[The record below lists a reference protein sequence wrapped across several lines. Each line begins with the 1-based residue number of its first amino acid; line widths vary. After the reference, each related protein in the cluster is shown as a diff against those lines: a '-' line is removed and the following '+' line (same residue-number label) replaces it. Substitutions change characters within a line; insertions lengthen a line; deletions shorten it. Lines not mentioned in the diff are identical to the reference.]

1 MRSQS
6 FNIDNIYIDSIGVIV
21 SKKEK
26 EGPLGKYFTH
36 YIDDYYFDCKTFE
49 KAQTKLAK
57 AAICKA
63 LEKSMYSMKDI
74 KLCIAGDLSNQLF
87 SSTCAIK
94 DEYFPF
100 IGLYAACGS
109 GILSIILA
117 CIYINS
123 TGIDNAL
130 TFTSS
135 HVCVS
140 QRQFRYPIEYA
151 CLTYATTTET
161 VTAATA
167 IILNKKPN
175 TIKVSKAT
183 VGKVVDILSKNVNDM
198 GTCMAYAAIDTFK
211 THLANNKEL
220 IDDYDLIVTGDLGE
234 YGSKIF
240 KEEIENIGI
249 KISNKHI
256 DCGQIIYN
264 KETQHTNAGGSG
276 PGCVMAVTFSYI
288 MNMLIRRKVKKVLVI
303 ATGALHSQ
311 ISYQQ
316 KETIPCIAHAI
327 VLEGNY

>member
-36 YIDDYYFDCKTFE
+36 YIDDYYFNCKTFE
-49 KAQTKLAK
+49 KAQIKLAK
-57 AAICKA
+57 ASIAKA

-87 SSTCAIK
+87 SSTASIK
-94 DEYFPF
+94 SEYFPF
-100 IGLYAACGS
+100 IGVYAACGS
-109 GILSIILA
+109 GILSLILA
-117 CIYINS
+117 SIYINY

-140 QRQFRYPIEYA
+140 QRQFRYPIEYGS
-151 CLTYATTTET
+151 LTYDTTTHT
-161 VTAATA
+161 VTSSTA

-175 TIKVSKAT
+175 SIKLTKAT
-183 VGKVVDILSKNVNDM
+183 VGKVVDVLSKNVNDM
-198 GTCMAYAAIDTFK
+198 GTCMSYAAIDTFK
-211 THLANNKEL
+211 THLSNNKES
-220 IDDYDLIVTGDLGE
+220 INDYDLIVTGDLGK
-234 YGSKIF
+234 YGSKTF
-240 KEEIENIGI
+240 KEELLKIGI
-249 KISNKHI
+249 DLSNKHI
-256 DCGQIIYN
+256 DCGESIYDE
-264 KETQHTNAGGSG
+264 KKQQTNAGGSG

-288 MNMLIRRKVKKVLVI
+288 MNKLIRKKVKKVLVI